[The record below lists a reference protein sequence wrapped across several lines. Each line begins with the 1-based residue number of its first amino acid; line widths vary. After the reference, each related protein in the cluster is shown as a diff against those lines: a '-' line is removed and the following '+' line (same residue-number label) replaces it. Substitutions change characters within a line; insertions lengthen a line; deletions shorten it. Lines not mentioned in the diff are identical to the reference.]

1 MNSMQVKDKLKNI
14 ALKRNLDFNTLLR
27 LYMYDRFIERL
38 AVSKYRDNFVLKGG
52 FYLSTLFG
60 LESRSTKDIDT
71 AIKDA
76 NFTKENVEK
85 MIKSI
90 ISIDINDGALI
101 NFVEIDNI
109 RDEDQYGGFRVILNV
124 KVDTI
129 RETFQIDIATGDP
142 ITPKPIVYK
151 YCPILGDSYV
161 NVWSY
166 NIETVIAEKLETIL
180 RRAEAN
186 SRIRDYYDLYLIYT
200 KGWDDVKI
208 DALRK
213 AVDKT
218 FEKRNYTGNIEEAV
232 IILKDSKII
241 KNRWDSYKKKY
252 EYANDIDYE
261 EIMKCIEE
269 IVKIIVS
276 VAVVQDGLYE

>member
-1 MNSMQVKDKLKNI
+1 MNSMQVKDKLRNI
-14 ALKRNLDFNTLLR
+14 AIKRNLDFNTLLR

-38 AVSKYRDNFVLKGG
+38 AVSEYRDNFILKGG

-76 NFTKENVEK
+76 NFTKENIEK

-101 NFVEIDNI
+101 NFVEISNI
-109 RDEDQYGGFRVILNV
+109 REEERYGGFRVILNV

-129 RETFQIDIATGDP
+129 RENFQIDIATGDP
-142 ITPKPIVYK
+142 ITPEPIVYK
-151 YCPILGDSYV
+151 YHPILGDSYV

-180 RRAEAN
+180 RRTEAN
-186 SRIRDYYDLYLIYT
+186 SRIRDYYDVYLIYT
-200 KGWDDVKI
+200 KGWNDVKI
-208 DALRK
+208 DDLRK
-213 AVDKT
+213 AIKKT
-218 FEKRNYTGNIEEAV
+218 FEKRNYNGNIKET
-232 IILKDSKII
+232 ITILKDSEII
-241 KNRWDSYKKKY
+241 KKRWDSYKKKY
-252 EYANDIDYE
+252 KYANDIDYDE
-261 EIMKCIEE
+261 VLICLE
-269 IVKIIVS
+269 KIINLIV
-276 VAVVQDGLYE
+276 LETI

>member
-14 ALKRNLDFNTLLR
+14 AIKRNIDFNTLLR

-38 AVSKYRDNFVLKGG
+38 AVSKYRDNFILKGG

-60 LESRSTKDIDT
+60 LESRFTKDIDT

-76 NFTKENVEK
+76 NFTKENIEK

-90 ISIDINDGALI
+90 IAIDINDGALI
-101 NFVEIDNI
+101 SFIEIGNI
-109 RDEDQYGGFRVILNV
+109 REEDQYGGFRAILNV

-129 RETFQIDIATGDP
+129 RENFQIDIATGDP

-151 YCPILGDSYV
+151 YHPILGDSFV

-200 KGWDDVKI
+200 KGWNDVKI
-208 DALRK
+208 DDLRK

-218 FEKRNYTGNIEEAV
+218 FAKRDYTGNIEEVVA
-232 IILKDSKII
+232 ILKDSEII

-261 EIMKCIEE
+261 EIMKCIAE
-269 IVKIIVS
+269 IVKEIVP
-276 VAVVQDGLYE
+276 VAV

>member
-14 ALKRNLDFNTLLR
+14 AIKRNLDFNTLLR
-27 LYMYDRFIERL
+27 LYLYDRFIERL
-38 AVSKYRDNFVLKGG
+38 AVSKYRDNFILKGG

-60 LESRSTKDIDT
+60 LESRFTKDIDT

-90 ISIDINDGALI
+90 IAIDINDGALI
-101 NFVEIDNI
+101 SFIEIGNI
-109 RDEDQYGGFRVILNV
+109 REEDQYGGFRAILNV

-129 RETFQIDIATGDP
+129 RENFQIDIATGDP

-161 NVWSY
+161 YVWSY

-200 KGWDDVKI
+200 KGWNDIKI
-208 DALRK
+208 DDLRK
-213 AVDKT
+213 AIYKT
-218 FEKRNYTGNIEEAV
+218 FEKRNYHGNIEETVA
-232 IILKDSKII
+232 ILKDSEII
-241 KNRWDSYKKKY
+241 KNRWNSYKKKY

-261 EIMKCIEE
+261 EIMKCVEE
-269 IVKIIVS
+269 IIKVIVPIT
-276 VAVVQDGLYE
+276 V

>member
-14 ALKRNLDFNTLLR
+14 AVKKNIEFNTLLR

-38 AVSKYRDNFVLKGG
+38 AVSKYRDNFILKGG

-71 AIKDA
+71 AIKDT
-76 NFTKENVEK
+76 NFTKENVEE

-101 NFVEIDNI
+101 NFMEISNI
-109 RDEDQYGGFRVILNV
+109 REEDQYGGFRVVLNV

-151 YCPILGDSYV
+151 YLPILGDRYI
-161 NVWSY
+161 NIWSY

-186 SRIRDYYDLYLIYT
+186 SRTRDYYDLYLIYT
-200 KGWDDVKI
+200 KGWNNVNFND
-208 DALRK
+208 LHK
-213 AVDKT
+213 AIDKT
-218 FEKRNYTGNIEEAV
+218 FKKRNYTGNIEETIA
-232 IILKDSKII
+232 ILKDSEII

-252 EYANDIDYE
+252 EYAKDIDYDK
-261 EIMKCIEE
+261 IMQCIEE
-269 IVKIIVS
+269 IVKAIIPIS
-276 VAVVQDGLYE
+276 V

>member
-14 ALKRNLDFNTLLR
+14 AIKRNLDFNTLLR
-27 LYMYDRFIERL
+27 LYLYDRFLERL
-38 AVSKYRDNFVLKGG
+38 AVSKYRDNFILKGG

-60 LESRSTKDIDT
+60 LESRFTKDIDT

-90 ISIDINDGALI
+90 IAIDINDGALI
-101 NFVEIDNI
+101 SFIEIGNI
-109 RDEDQYGGFRVILNV
+109 REEDQYGGFRAILNV
-124 KVDTI
+124 KVDAI
-129 RETFQIDIATGDP
+129 RENFQIDIATGDP

-161 NVWSY
+161 DVWSY

-200 KGWDDVKI
+200 KGWNDIKI
-208 DALRK
+208 DDLRK
-213 AVDKT
+213 AIYKT
-218 FEKRNYTGNIEEAV
+218 FEKRNYHGNIEETIA
-232 IILKDSKII
+232 ILKDSEII
-241 KNRWDSYKKKY
+241 KNRWNSYKKKY

-261 EIMKCIEE
+261 EIMKCVEE
-269 IVKIIVS
+269 IIKVIVPIT
-276 VAVVQDGLYE
+276 V

>member
-1 MNSMQVKDKLKNI
+1 MNSMQVKDNLKNI
-14 ALKRNLDFNTLLR
+14 AVKRNLDFNTLLR

-38 AVSKYRDNFVLKGG
+38 AVSKYRDNFILKGG
-52 FYLSTLFG
+52 FYLSKLFG

-90 ISIDINDGALI
+90 IAIDINDGALI
-101 NFVEIDNI
+101 SFIEIGNI
-109 RDEDQYGGFRVILNV
+109 REEDQYGGFRVILNV

-129 RETFQIDIATGDP
+129 RENFQIDIATGDP

-151 YCPILGDSYV
+151 YRPILGDSYV

-180 RRAEAN
+180 RRAEVN
-186 SRIRDYYDLYLIYT
+186 SRTRDYYDLYLIH
-200 KGWDDVKI
+200 
-208 DALRK
+208 
-213 AVDKT
+213 
-218 FEKRNYTGNIEEAV
+218 KRMEQC
-232 IILKDSKII
+232 KF
-241 KNRWDSYKKKY
+241 
-252 EYANDIDYE
+252 
-261 EIMKCIEE
+261 
-269 IVKIIVS
+269 
-276 VAVVQDGLYE
+276 

>member
-14 ALKRNLDFNTLLR
+14 AIKRNIDFNTLLR

-38 AVSKYRDNFVLKGG
+38 AVSKYRDNFILKGG

-60 LESRSTKDIDT
+60 LESRFTKDIDT

-76 NFTKENVEK
+76 NFTKENIEK

-90 ISIDINDGALI
+90 IAIDINDGALI
-101 NFVEIDNI
+101 SFIEIGNI
-109 RDEDQYGGFRVILNV
+109 REEDQYGGFRAVLNV

-129 RETFQIDIATGDP
+129 RENFQIDIATGDP

-151 YCPILGDSYV
+151 YHPILGESFV

-200 KGWDDVKI
+200 KGWNDVKI
-208 DALRK
+208 NDLRK
-213 AVDKT
+213 AIDKT
-218 FEKRNYTGNIEEAV
+218 FEKRNYTGNIEEA
-232 IILKDSKII
+232 IAILKDSEII
-241 KNRWDSYKKKY
+241 KNRWNLYKKKY

-261 EIMKCIEE
+261 EIMKCVEE
-269 IVKIIVS
+269 IIKVIVPIT
-276 VAVVQDGLYE
+276 V

>member
-14 ALKRNLDFNTLLR
+14 AIKRNLDFNTLLR
-27 LYMYDRFIERL
+27 LYLYDRFIERL
-38 AVSKYRDNFVLKGG
+38 AVSKYRDNFILKGG

-60 LESRSTKDIDT
+60 LESRFTKDIDT

-90 ISIDINDGALI
+90 IAIDINDGALI
-101 NFVEIDNI
+101 SFIEIGNI
-109 RDEDQYGGFRVILNV
+109 REDNQYGGFRAILNV

-129 RETFQIDIATGDP
+129 RENFQIDIATGDP

-161 NVWSY
+161 DVWSY

-200 KGWDDVKI
+200 KGWNDIKI
-208 DALRK
+208 DDLRK
-213 AVDKT
+213 AIYKT
-218 FEKRNYTGNIEEAV
+218 FEKRNYHGNIEETVA
-232 IILKDSKII
+232 ILKDSEII
-241 KNRWDSYKKKY
+241 KNRWNSYKKKY

-261 EIMKCIEE
+261 EIMKCVEE
-269 IVKIIVS
+269 IIKVIVS
-276 VAVVQDGLYE
+276 ITV

>member
-14 ALKRNLDFNTLLR
+14 AVKRNLDFNTLLR

-38 AVSKYRDNFVLKGG
+38 AVSKYRDNFILKGG

-90 ISIDINDGALI
+90 IAIDINDNALI
-101 NFVEIDNI
+101 SFIEISNI
-109 RDEDQYGGFRVILNV
+109 REEDQYGGFRVVLNV
-124 KVDTI
+124 KIDTI
-129 RETFQIDIATGDP
+129 RENFQIDIATGDP

-151 YCPILGDSYV
+151 YHPILGDSYV

-200 KGWDDVKI
+200 KGWNDVKI
-208 DALRK
+208 DDLRK

-218 FEKRNYTGNIEEAV
+218 FEKRDYTGNIEEVVA
-232 IILKDSKII
+232 ILKDSEII

-252 EYANDIDYE
+252 EYANDIHYE

-269 IVKIIVS
+269 IVKEIVP
-276 VAVVQDGLYE
+276 VAVQEVLYE

>member
-1 MNSMQVKDKLKNI
+1 MNSMQIKDKLKNI
-14 ALKRNLDFNTLLR
+14 ATKSNLDFNTLLR

-38 AVSKYRDNFVLKGG
+38 AVSRYRDNFILKGG

-60 LESRSTKDIDT
+60 LESRSTNNIDI

-76 NFTKENVEK
+76 NFTKENIER
-85 MIKSI
+85 IISAI

-101 NFVEIDNI
+101 SFIEISNI
-109 RDEDQYGGFRVILNV
+109 REEDQYGGFRVALNV

-129 RETFQIDIATGDP
+129 RENFQIDIATGDP

-151 YCPILGDSYV
+151 YHPILGNSFV

-166 NIETVIAEKLETIL
+166 NVETVIAEKLETIL

-200 KGWDDVKI
+200 KGWSDIRVND
-208 DALRK
+208 LRK
-213 AVDKT
+213 AIDKT
-218 FEKRNYTGNIEEAV
+218 FEKRNYIGNLNETIA
-232 IILKDSKII
+232 ILKNSKII
-241 KNRWDSYKKKY
+241 KKRWDSYKKKY
-252 EYANDIDYE
+252 KYANNIDYNQ
-261 EIMKCIEE
+261 IIKCIEE
-269 IVKIIVS
+269 IIKVITTVEI
-276 VAVVQDGLYE
+276 

>member
-14 ALKRNLDFNTLLR
+14 SIKRNIDFNTLLR

-38 AVSKYRDNFVLKGG
+38 AVSKYRDNFILKGG

-60 LESRSTKDIDT
+60 LESRFTKDIDT

-76 NFTKENVEK
+76 NFTKENIEK

-90 ISIDINDGALI
+90 IKIDINDGALI
-101 NFVEIDNI
+101 SFIEIGNI
-109 RDEDQYGGFRVILNV
+109 REEDQYGGFRAVLNV

-129 RETFQIDIATGDP
+129 RENFQIDIATGDP

-151 YCPILGDSYV
+151 YHPILGDSFV

-200 KGWDDVKI
+200 KGWNDVKI
-208 DALRK
+208 NDLRK
-213 AVDKT
+213 AIKKT
-218 FEKRNYTGNIEEAV
+218 FEKRNYTGNIEETVA
-232 IILKDSKII
+232 ILKDSEII
-241 KNRWDSYKKKY
+241 KNRWNLYKKKY

-261 EIMKCIEE
+261 EIMKCVEE
-269 IVKIIVS
+269 IVKAIVPIT
-276 VAVVQDGLYE
+276 V

>member
-14 ALKRNLDFNTLLR
+14 SIKRNIDFNTLLR

-38 AVSKYRDNFVLKGG
+38 AVSKYRDNFILKGG

-60 LESRSTKDIDT
+60 LESRFTKDIDT

-76 NFTKENVEK
+76 NFTKENIEK

-90 ISIDINDGALI
+90 IAIDINDGALI
-101 NFVEIDNI
+101 SFIEIGNI
-109 RDEDQYGGFRVILNV
+109 REEDQYGGFRAVLNV

-129 RETFQIDIATGDP
+129 RENFQIDIATGDP

-151 YCPILGDSYV
+151 YHPILGDSFV

-200 KGWDDVKI
+200 KGWNDVKI
-208 DALRK
+208 NDLRK

-232 IILKDSKII
+232 AILKDSEII
-241 KNRWDSYKKKY
+241 KNRWNLYKKKY

-261 EIMKCIEE
+261 EIMKCVEE
-269 IVKIIVS
+269 IIKVIVPIT
-276 VAVVQDGLYE
+276 V

>member
-14 ALKRNLDFNTLLR
+14 AIKRNIDFNTLLR

-38 AVSKYRDNFVLKGG
+38 AVSKYRDNFILKGG

-60 LESRSTKDIDT
+60 LESRFTKDIDT

-90 ISIDINDGALI
+90 IAIDINDGALI
-101 NFVEIDNI
+101 SFIEIGNI
-109 RDEDQYGGFRVILNV
+109 REEDQYGGFRATLNV
-124 KVDTI
+124 KVDSI
-129 RETFQIDIATGDP
+129 RENFQIDIATGDP

-151 YCPILGDSYV
+151 YRPILGESFV

-186 SRIRDYYDLYLIYT
+186 SRIRDYYDIYLIYT
-200 KGWDDVKI
+200 KGWNDVKI
-208 DALRK
+208 DDLRK
-213 AVDKT
+213 AIDKT
-218 FEKRNYTGNIEEAV
+218 FEKRNYTGDIEEA
-232 IILKDSKII
+232 IAILKNSEII
-241 KNRWDSYKKKY
+241 KNRWNLYKKKY

-261 EIMKCIEE
+261 EIMKCVEE
-269 IVKIIVS
+269 IIKVIVPIT
-276 VAVVQDGLYE
+276 V

>member
-1 MNSMQVKDKLKNI
+1 MNSMQVKDKLKNV
-14 ALKRNLDFNTLLR
+14 AVKRNLDFNTLLR

-38 AVSKYRDNFVLKGG
+38 AVSKYRDNFILKGG

-60 LESRSTKDIDT
+60 LESRFTKDIDT

-90 ISIDINDGALI
+90 IAIDINDGALI
-101 NFVEIDNI
+101 SFIEIGNI
-109 RDEDQYGGFRVILNV
+109 REEDQYGGFRATLNV
-124 KVDTI
+124 KVDSI
-129 RETFQIDIATGDP
+129 RENFQIDIATGDP

-151 YCPILGDSYV
+151 YRPILGESFV

-186 SRIRDYYDLYLIYT
+186 SRIRDYYDIYLIYT
-200 KGWDDVKI
+200 KGWNDVKI
-208 DALRK
+208 DDLRK
-213 AVDKT
+213 AIDKT
-218 FEKRNYTGNIEEAV
+218 FEKRNYTGDIEEA
-232 IILKDSKII
+232 IAILKNSEII
-241 KNRWDSYKKKY
+241 KNRWNLYKKKY

-261 EIMKCIEE
+261 EIMKCVEE
-269 IVKIIVS
+269 IIKVIVPIT
-276 VAVVQDGLYE
+276 V

>member
-14 ALKRNLDFNTLLR
+14 AIKRNIDFNTLLR

-38 AVSKYRDNFVLKGG
+38 AVSKYRDNFILKGG

-60 LESRSTKDIDT
+60 LESRFTKDIDT

-90 ISIDINDGALI
+90 IAIDINDGALI
-101 NFVEIDNI
+101 SFIEIGNI
-109 RDEDQYGGFRVILNV
+109 REEDQYGGFRATLNV
-124 KVDTI
+124 KVDSI
-129 RETFQIDIATGDP
+129 RENFQIDIATGDP

-151 YCPILGDSYV
+151 YRPILGESFV

-200 KGWDDVKI
+200 NGWNHVKI
-208 DALRK
+208 DDLRK
-213 AVDKT
+213 AIDKT
-218 FEKRNYTGNIEEAV
+218 FEKRNYTGDIEEA
-232 IILKDSKII
+232 ITILKNSEII
-241 KNRWDSYKKKY
+241 KNRWNLYKKKY

-261 EIMKCIEE
+261 EIMKCVEE
-269 IVKIIVS
+269 IIKVIVPIT
-276 VAVVQDGLYE
+276 V

>member
-14 ALKRNLDFNTLLR
+14 AVKKNIEFNTLLR

-38 AVSKYRDNFVLKGG
+38 AVSKYRDNFILKGG

-60 LESRSTKDIDT
+60 LESRSTNDIDT
-71 AIKDA
+71 AIKDT

-90 ISIDINDGALI
+90 IAIDINDGALI
-101 NFVEIDNI
+101 NFMEISNI
-109 RDEDQYGGFRVILNV
+109 REEDQYGGFRVILNV

-129 RETFQIDIATGDP
+129 RENFQIDIATGDP

-151 YCPILGDSYV
+151 YLPILGDRYI
-161 NVWSY
+161 NIWSY

-186 SRIRDYYDLYLIYT
+186 SRTRDYYDLYLIYT
-200 KGWDDVKI
+200 KGWNNVNFND
-208 DALRK
+208 LHK
-213 AVDKT
+213 AIDKT
-218 FEKRNYTGNIEEAV
+218 FKKRNYTGNIEETIA
-232 IILKDSKII
+232 ILKDSEII

-252 EYANDIDYE
+252 EYARNIDYDK
-261 EIMKCIEE
+261 IMQCIEE
-269 IVKIIVS
+269 IVKAIIPIS
-276 VAVVQDGLYE
+276 V

>member
-14 ALKRNLDFNTLLR
+14 AVKKNIEFNTLLR

-38 AVSKYRDNFVLKGG
+38 AVSKYRDNFILKGG

-71 AIKDA
+71 AIKDT
-76 NFTKENVEK
+76 NFTKENVEE

-90 ISIDINDGALI
+90 IVIDINDGALI
-101 NFVEIDNI
+101 NFMEISNI
-109 RDEDQYGGFRVILNV
+109 REEDQYGGFRVVLNV

-129 RETFQIDIATGDP
+129 RENFQIDIATGDP
-142 ITPKPIVYK
+142 ITSKPIVYK
-151 YCPILGDSYV
+151 YLPILGDRHI
-161 NVWSY
+161 NIWSY

-186 SRIRDYYDLYLIYT
+186 SRTRDYYDLYLIYT
-200 KGWDDVKI
+200 KGWNNVNFND
-208 DALRK
+208 LHK
-213 AVDKT
+213 AIDKT
-218 FEKRNYTGNIEEAV
+218 FKKRNYTGNIEETIA
-232 IILKDSKII
+232 ILKDSEII

-252 EYANDIDYE
+252 EYAKNIDYDK
-261 EIMKCIEE
+261 IMQCIEE
-269 IVKIIVS
+269 IVKAIIPILV
-276 VAVVQDGLYE
+276 

>member
-1 MNSMQVKDKLKNI
+1 MQIKDKLKNI
-14 ALKRNLDFNTLLR
+14 ATKSNLDFNTLLR

-38 AVSKYRDNFVLKGG
+38 AVSRYRDNFILKGG

-60 LESRSTKDIDT
+60 LESRSTNNIDI

-76 NFTKENVEK
+76 NFTKENIER
-85 MIKSI
+85 IISAI

-101 NFVEIDNI
+101 SFIEISNI
-109 RDEDQYGGFRVILNV
+109 REEDQYGGFRVALNV

-129 RETFQIDIATGDP
+129 RENFQIDIATGDP

-151 YCPILGDSYV
+151 YHPILGNSFV

-166 NIETVIAEKLETIL
+166 NVETVIAEKLETIL

-200 KGWDDVKI
+200 KGWSDIRVND
-208 DALRK
+208 LRK
-213 AVDKT
+213 AIDKT
-218 FEKRNYTGNIEEAV
+218 FEKRNYIGNLNETIA
-232 IILKDSKII
+232 ILKNSKII
-241 KNRWDSYKKKY
+241 KKRWDSYKKKY
-252 EYANDIDYE
+252 KYANNIDYNQ
-261 EIMKCIEE
+261 IIKCIEE
-269 IVKIIVS
+269 IIKVITTVEI
-276 VAVVQDGLYE
+276 

>member
-1 MNSMQVKDKLKNI
+1 MNSMQVKDKLRNI
-14 ALKRNLDFNTLLR
+14 AVKRNLDFNTLLR

-38 AVSKYRDNFVLKGG
+38 AVSKYRDNFILKGG

-90 ISIDINDGALI
+90 IAIDINDGALI
-101 NFVEIDNI
+101 SFIEIGNI
-109 RDEDQYGGFRVILNV
+109 REEDQYGGFRVILNV

-129 RETFQIDIATGDP
+129 RENFQIDIATGDP

-151 YCPILGDSYV
+151 YCPILGNNYV

-200 KGWDDVKI
+200 KGWNDVKI
-208 DALRK
+208 DDLRK

-218 FEKRNYTGNIEEAV
+218 FEKRNYNGNIEEA
-232 IILKDSKII
+232 IAILKDSEII

-252 EYANDIDYE
+252 EYANDIDYD

-269 IVKIIVS
+269 IVKEIVP
-276 VAVVQDGLYE
+276 VAV

>member
-14 ALKRNLDFNTLLR
+14 AIKRNLDFNTLLR
-27 LYMYDRFIERL
+27 LYLYDRFIERL
-38 AVSKYRDNFVLKGG
+38 AVSKYRDNFILKGG

-60 LESRSTKDIDT
+60 LESRFTKDIDT

-90 ISIDINDGALI
+90 IAIDINDGALI
-101 NFVEIDNI
+101 SFIEIGNI
-109 RDEDQYGGFRVILNV
+109 REEDQYGGFRAILNV

-129 RETFQIDIATGDP
+129 RENFQIDIATGDP

-161 NVWSY
+161 DVWSY

-200 KGWDDVKI
+200 KGWNDIKI
-208 DALRK
+208 DDLRK
-213 AVDKT
+213 AIYKT
-218 FEKRNYTGNIEEAV
+218 FEKRNYHGNIEETVA
-232 IILKDSKII
+232 ILKDSEII
-241 KNRWDSYKKKY
+241 KNRWNSYKKKY

-261 EIMKCIEE
+261 EIMKCVEE
-269 IVKIIVS
+269 IIKVIVPIIV
-276 VAVVQDGLYE
+276 

>member
-1 MNSMQVKDKLKNI
+1 MNSMQVKEKLKNI
-14 ALKRNLDFNTLLR
+14 AVKRNLDFNTLLR

-38 AVSKYRDNFVLKGG
+38 AVSKYRDNFILKGG

-76 NFTKENVEK
+76 NFTKENIEK

-90 ISIDINDGALI
+90 ISKDINDGALI
-101 NFVEIDNI
+101 NFVEISNI
-109 RDEDQYGGFRVILNV
+109 REEDQYGGFRVILNV
-124 KVDTI
+124 KIDTI
-129 RETFQIDIATGDP
+129 RENFQIDIATGDP

-151 YCPILGDSYV
+151 YHPILGDSYV

-186 SRIRDYYDLYLIYT
+186 SRIRDYYDLYLIYS
-200 KGWDDVKI
+200 KVWNDVEI
-208 DALRK
+208 GELRK

-218 FEKRNYTGNIEEAV
+218 FEKRNYTGNIEEA
-232 IILKDSKII
+232 IATLKDSEII

-252 EYANDIDYE
+252 EYANDINYE

-269 IVKIIVS
+269 IVKVIVPVS
-276 VAVVQDGLYE
+276 V

>member
-1 MNSMQVKDKLKNI
+1 MNSMQVKDKLKNV
-14 ALKRNLDFNTLLR
+14 AVKRNLDFNTLLR

-38 AVSKYRDNFVLKGG
+38 AVSKYRDNFILKGG

-60 LESRSTKDIDT
+60 LENRSTKDIDT

-76 NFTKENVEK
+76 NLTKENVEQ

-101 NFVEIDNI
+101 KFVEIGNI
-109 RDEDQYGGFRVILNV
+109 REEDQYGGFRVVLNV

-129 RETFQIDIATGDP
+129 RENFQIDIATVDP

-151 YCPILGDSYV
+151 YRPILGDSYV

-180 RRAEAN
+180 RRVEAN

-200 KGWDDVKI
+200 KGWNNVKVDD
-208 DALRK
+208 LRK
-213 AVDKT
+213 AIEKT
-218 FEKRNYTGNIEEAV
+218 FEKRNYTGNIDESIA
-232 IILKDSKII
+232 ILKDSKII
-241 KNRWDSYKKKY
+241 RNRWDSYKKKCD
-252 EYANDIDYE
+252 YAHNIDYDQ
-261 EIMKCIEE
+261 IIQFIEE
-269 IVKIIVS
+269 IVKVIMP
-276 VAVVQDGLYE
+276 VAI

>member
-14 ALKRNLDFNTLLR
+14 AVKRNLDFNVLLR
-27 LYMYDRFIERL
+27 IYMYDRFIERL
-38 AVSKYRDNFVLKGG
+38 AVSKYCDNFILKGG

-60 LESRSTKDIDT
+60 LESRTTKDIDT
-71 AIKDA
+71 AIKDT

-90 ISIDINDGALI
+90 ISIDINDDALI
-101 NFVEIDNI
+101 SFGEISNI
-109 RDEDQYGGFRVILNV
+109 REEDQYGGFRIILNA

-129 RETFQIDIATGDP
+129 RENFQIDIATGDP
-142 ITPKPIVYK
+142 ITPTPIVYK
-151 YCPILGDSYV
+151 YRPILGDSYV

-166 NIETVIAEKLETIL
+166 NIETIIAEKLETIL

-200 KGWDDVKI
+200 KGWNDVKI
-208 DALRK
+208 NDLRK
-213 AVDKT
+213 AVGKT
-218 FEKRNYTGNIEEAV
+218 FEKRNYTGNINEA
-232 IILKDSKII
+232 ITILKDSEII
-241 KNRWDSYKKKY
+241 KNRWESYKKKY
-252 EYANDIDYE
+252 EYANDIDYY

-269 IVKIIVS
+269 IVKVIVP
-276 VAVVQDGLYE
+276 VTI

>member
-14 ALKRNLDFNTLLR
+14 SVKRNLDFNTLLR
-27 LYMYDRFIERL
+27 LHMYDRFIERL
-38 AVSKYRDNFVLKGG
+38 SVSEYRDNFILKGG

-101 NFVEIDNI
+101 SFIEIVNI
-109 RDEDQYGGFRVILNV
+109 RKDDQYGGFRVILNV
-124 KVDTI
+124 KLDTI
-129 RETFQIDIATGDP
+129 RENFQIDIATGDP
-142 ITPKPIVYK
+142 ITPNPIIYK
-151 YCPILGDSYV
+151 YHPILGDSYI

-200 KGWDDVKI
+200 KGWHAVNIDD
-208 DALRK
+208 LRK

-218 FEKRNYTGNIEEAV
+218 FEKRNYTGNIEKTIA
-232 IILKDSKII
+232 ILNDSKII
-241 KNRWDSYKKKY
+241 KNKWDSYKKKY
-252 EYANDIDYE
+252 NYAKDINYDQ
-261 EIMKCIEE
+261 IIKCIME
-269 IVKIIVS
+269 IVKALVSIV
-276 VAVVQDGLYE
+276 V